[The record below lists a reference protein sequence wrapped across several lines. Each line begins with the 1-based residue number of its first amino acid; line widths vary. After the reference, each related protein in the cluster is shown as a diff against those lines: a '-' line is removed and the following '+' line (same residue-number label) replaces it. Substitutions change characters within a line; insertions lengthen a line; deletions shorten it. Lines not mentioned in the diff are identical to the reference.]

1 MARTLLKIV
10 YSRYKQF
17 GGMRVVCHY
26 ARMGALKPLVKGII
40 KNPFS
45 RQAYLSAYQDAAR
58 VVGRH
63 LMVQYAPLMKE
74 RREYYAQQ
82 HLEHEKHKIIWF
94 CWMQGMEQAPKMVKV
109 CHASIVKNLPDREV
123 KIVDGLN
130 WREYVELPG
139 YIVEKWNNNQIPP
152 AHFADLLR
160 VSLLIK
166 YGGTWIDSTV
176 LCTGLYPQNEKETLS
191 YLDADL
197 FMFQYTRPGSNQWGG
212 IGNWFITS
220 CTNNEVLLVLR
231 DMLFAYWNDYGC
243 MLDYYI
249 FHQFFSMLRSVYPS
263 EIAAMPYGYAPRSLE
278 LGRHWGDV
286 FNQERWDNL
295 VLRVC
300 FHKLSYNVREK
311 VERGNDN
318 YYHYLVNL

>member
-1 MARTLLKIV
+1 MVR
-10 YSRYKQF
+10 
-17 GGMRVVCHY
+17 HY
-26 ARMGALKPLVKGII
+26 VKMGALGPLVRGII

-63 LMVQYAPLMKE
+63 LMVQYSPLMKE
-74 RREYYAQQ
+74 CREYYAQQ
-82 HLEHEKHKIIWF
+82 HLEHEKSKIIWF
-94 CWMQGMEQAPKMVKV
+94 CWLQGMEQSPQVVRV
-109 CHASIVKNLPDREV
+109 CYASIVKNLPDREV

-130 WREYVELPG
+130 WQEYVELPG

-176 LCTGLYPQNEKETLS
+176 LCTGLYPQNEKETLTF
-191 YLDADL
+191 LNADL
-197 FMFQYTRPGSNQWGG
+197 FMFQYTRPGSDRWGG

-231 DMLFAYWNDYGC
+231 DMLFAYW
-243 MLDYYI
+243 
-249 FHQFFSMLRSVYPS
+249 
-263 EIAAMPYGYAPRSLE
+263 
-278 LGRHWGDV
+278 
-286 FNQERWDNL
+286 
-295 VLRVC
+295 
-300 FHKLSYNVREK
+300 
-311 VERGNDN
+311 
-318 YYHYLVNL
+318 